1 MFALETE
8 RLTKRFG
15 TRTAVHDVSM
25 RVPTGAIW
33 ALLGP
38 NGAGKITT
46 LNMVMNLERPTTG
59 TVRVLGVESRALGPR
74 ELRRIGYVSESLE
87 LPLWMTVQQLVDFC
101 RPLYPAWDDAFAE
114 RLRDDFMLDPARRL
128 KHLSRGERVK
138 AALLVALAPRPTL
151 LVLDEPFTGLDP
163 LTRDELVRGM
173 LDLVDA
179 SEWTILISSHDID
192 EVERLADHVGFLR
205 DGRLVAAE
213 TLTALHARMR
223 RFEVV
228 DGVEADGAWPEA
240 WIDPERAGQTLRFV
254 VTNYEPDATERAV
267 TARFGSSRVS
277 STPLTLREA
286 FVSLAR
292 AGRSARGHREEVR

>member
-1 MFALETE
+1 MFAVETE
-8 RLTKRFG
+8 GLTKRFG
-15 TRTAVHDVSM
+15 ARSAVQDVTL

-38 NGAGKITT
+38 NGAGKTTT
-46 LNMVMNLERPTTG
+46 LNMVMNLERPTAG
-59 TVRVLGVESRALGPR
+59 TVRVLGVEARALGAR
-74 ELRRIGYVSESLE
+74 ELQRVGYVSESLE

-101 RPLYPAWDDAFAE
+101 RPLYPTWDDSFAK
-114 RLRDDFMLDPARRL
+114 RLRDDFALDPARRL

-138 AALLVALAPRPTL
+138 AALLVALAPRPAL

-179 SEWTILISSHDID
+179 SEWTILISSHDLD
-192 EVERLADHVGFLR
+192 EVERLADHIGFLR
-205 DGRLVAAE
+205 DGRLVVAE

-228 DGVEADGAWPEA
+228 GGVEPDGAWPAA

-254 VTNYEPDATERAV
+254 VTDYEAEATEHAV
-267 TARFGSSRVS
+267 ATRFGSSHVA
-277 STPLTLREA
+277 STPLALREA

-292 AGRSARGHREEVR
+292 VGRPARGNREEVR